1 MKEKGLGKVNASGKN
16 SQLIQVAVV
25 CLAATSFF
33 TTAQGMN
40 NYIFQNAP
48 LSYATSAAIQV
59 ILLAMSMG
67 LPQYLD
73 AIQQKGWG
81 WFKTKILRAGI
92 VLLTAV
98 VMFCSSWFSYIY
110 IAEVVHLK
118 SWNTESEL
126 LVQQTYREKLYESKD
141 YAYAYRVYLENSLG
155 EKILKIQELA
165 QNVFADE
172 SLDSLNT
179 NWEEERSKY
188 EEMDDLIAGYMLPVV
203 EAMEKA
209 MVQSPTQNSLDQA
222 AKAIEGAETNIT
234 SRKETVQEEHATIEN
249 KISQYKND
257 IANLKEEIN
266 KAADGMDITGLR
278 NSYDKTQE
286 AIEAATESRNR
297 LQSEYDQL
305 DKAYSRLQSYKNKLE
320 LNNSSSAIETRSQL
334 LALQTEFFSENLDE
348 QNLIKTA
355 TDIFKNLRDA
365 ATDENGDG
373 TNYTNLLIQMN
384 QLILNLKDY
393 ADIKQTEALLD
404 GYISDLN
411 IKRDTKG
418 NTGDKN
424 QDEWKEA
431 WREKLEELK
440 AAIGSVPVFV
450 DTQSTDNEESV
461 SGLTDTQQEVLQS
474 YNRVE
479 ASKILDNMIRL
490 YIEDHNALYQGI
502 IYLRSPYRGL
512 AVFSLILAILFDL
525 SGFILGFVE
534 MGDKEPEHENV
545 KNDIVSV
552 NMRND
557 IVKRTHGEKYDNTP
571 WSIIPTLNKYRILTG
586 DFEKR
591 DKIYSYQVFE
601 DGLLQAW
608 DTEKLDGDD
617 EARIYLQSMNDESKK
632 MMVSEEQLLLFA
644 GQPDGPEDGI
654 YFECSLKFNEGSLL
668 LIKKENEITKETF
681 LANLYEY
688 VPVHNYNAS
697 RGECKT
703 IPAQELSE
711 DTGEIKTAVVALND
725 KGSRVAAIYMITK

>member
-1 MKEKGLGKVNASGKN
+1 MKGKDLRKMNIPRKN

-40 NYIFQNAP
+40 NYIFKNAL
-48 LSYATSAAIQV
+48 LSYGTSAAIQA
-59 ILLAMSMG
+59 ILLAMSMA

-73 AIQQKGWG
+73 AIQQKNWNRI
-81 WFKTKILRAGI
+81 KRTILQVVV
-92 VLLTAV
+92 VLLTLV

-126 LVQQTYREKLYESKD
+126 LVQQTYREELYETKD
-141 YAYAYRVYLENSLG
+141 YTYAYRIYLENSLG
-155 EKILKIQELA
+155 EKILKIQELV
-165 QNVFADE
+165 QNISSDE
-172 SLDSLNT
+172 SLDSLNVD
-179 NWEEERSKY
+179 WQEERSRY
-188 EEMDDLIAGYMLPVV
+188 AEMDSLITSYMLTVV

-209 MVQSPTQNSLDQA
+209 MVQSPGQNLLDQA
-222 AKAIEGAETNIT
+222 ARTIEEAETNIT
-234 SRKETVQEEHATIEN
+234 SRKETVQEELATIEN
-249 KISQYKND
+249 NISQYNNS
-257 IANLKEEIN
+257 IADLTRRIN
-266 KAADGMDITGLR
+266 NATAGMDTDGLY
-278 NSYDKTQE
+278 NSYNNTQQ
-286 AIEAATESRNR
+286 ALTSATERRNKV
-297 LQSEYDQL
+297 QSEYEQL
-305 DKAYSRLQSYKNKLE
+305 DEAYSQLQLYKSILG
-320 LNNSSSAIETRSQL
+320 LNNSSSAISIRSQL

-348 QNLIKTA
+348 EQLLSTA
-355 TDIFKNLRDA
+355 TDIFESLRNA
-365 ATDENGDG
+365 STDENGAG

-393 ADIKQTEALLD
+393 ADIKQTEALVD
-404 GYISDLN
+404 SYISELN
-411 IKRDTKG
+411 TKNDTMG
-418 NTGDKN
+418 STNGEN
-424 QDEWKEA
+424 QDTWKET

-440 AAIGSVPVFV
+440 ATIGSVPVFV
-450 DTQSTDNEESV
+450 DTQSTNNEESV
-461 SGLTDTQQEVLQS
+461 IGLTDTQQEVLQS

-502 IYLRSPYRGL
+502 IYLISPYRGL
-512 AVFSLILAILFDL
+512 AVFSLILAVLFDL

-534 MGDKEPEHENV
+534 MGDKEPEDGNM
-545 KNDIVSV
+545 KNDVE
-552 NMRND
+552 
-557 IVKRTHGEKYDNTP
+557 KRTYREKHDKAP

-586 DFEKR
+586 DFEKQ

-601 DGLLQAW
+601 DGLLQTW

-644 GQPDGPEDGI
+644 GQPEGPEDGI

-697 RGECKT
+697 RGECQT

-725 KGSRVAAIYMITK
+725 KGSRIAAIYMITK

>member
-1 MKEKGLGKVNASGKN
+1 MKGKDLRKMNTPRKN

-40 NYIFQNAP
+40 NYIFNNAL
-48 LSYATSAAIQV
+48 LSYGTSAAIQA
-59 ILLAMSMG
+59 ILLAMSMA

-73 AIQQKGWG
+73 AIQQKNWNRI
-81 WFKTKILRAGI
+81 KRTILQVVV
-92 VLLTAV
+92 VLLTLV

-126 LVQQTYREKLYESKD
+126 LVQQTYREELYETKD
-141 YAYAYRVYLENSLG
+141 YTYAYRIYLENSLG
-155 EKILKIQELA
+155 EKILKIQELV
-165 QNVFADE
+165 QNISSDE
-172 SLDSLNT
+172 SLDSLNVD
-179 NWEEERSKY
+179 WQEERSRY
-188 EEMDDLIAGYMLPVV
+188 AEMDSLITSYMLTVV

-209 MVQSPTQNSLDQA
+209 MVQSPGQNLLDQA
-222 AKAIEGAETNIT
+222 ARTIEEAETNIT
-234 SRKETVQEEHATIEN
+234 SRKETVQEELAKIEN
-249 KISQYKND
+249 NISQYNNS
-257 IANLKEEIN
+257 IADLTRRIN
-266 KAADGMDITGLR
+266 NATVGMDTDGLY
-278 NSYDKTQE
+278 NSYNNTQQ
-286 AIEAATESRNR
+286 ALTSATERRNKV
-297 LQSEYDQL
+297 QSEYEQL
-305 DKAYSRLQSYKNKLE
+305 DEAYSQLQLYKSILG
-320 LNNSSSAIETRSQL
+320 LNNSSSAISIRSQL

-348 QNLIKTA
+348 EQLLSTA
-355 TDIFKNLRDA
+355 TDIFESLRNA
-365 ATDENGDG
+365 STDENGAG

-393 ADIKQTEALLD
+393 ADIKQTEALVD
-404 GYISDLN
+404 SYISELN
-411 IKRDTKG
+411 TKNDTMG
-418 NTGDKN
+418 STNGGN
-424 QDEWKEA
+424 QDAWKET

-440 AAIGSVPVFV
+440 ATIGSVPVFV

-461 SGLTDTQQEVLQS
+461 IGLTDTQQEVLQS

-479 ASKILDNMIRL
+479 ASKILDDMIRL

-502 IYLRSPYRGL
+502 IYLISPYRGL
-512 AVFSLILAILFDL
+512 AVFSLILAVLFDL

-534 MGDKEPEHENV
+534 MGDKEPEDGNM
-545 KNDIVSV
+545 KNDVE
-552 NMRND
+552 
-557 IVKRTHGEKYDNTP
+557 KRTYREKHDKAP

-586 DFEKR
+586 DFEKQ

-601 DGLLQAW
+601 DGLLQTW

-617 EARIYLQSMNDESKK
+617 GARIYLQSMNDESKK
-632 MMVSEEQLLLFA
+632 MMVSEEQPLLFA
-644 GQPDGPEDGI
+644 GQLEGPEDGI
-654 YFECSLKFNEGSLL
+654 YFERSLKFNEGSLL
-668 LIKKENEITKETF
+668 LIKKENGITKETF

-697 RGECKT
+697 RGECQT

-725 KGSRVAAIYMITK
+725 KGSRIAAIYMITK

>member
-1 MKEKGLGKVNASGKN
+1 MKGKDLRKMNTPRKN

-40 NYIFQNAP
+40 NYIFKNAL
-48 LSYATSAAIQV
+48 LSYGTSAAIQA
-59 ILLAMSMG
+59 ILLAMSMA

-73 AIQQKGWG
+73 AIQQKNWNRI
-81 WFKTKILRAGI
+81 KRTILQVVV
-92 VLLTAV
+92 VLLTLV

-126 LVQQTYREKLYESKD
+126 LVQQTYREELYETKD
-141 YAYAYRVYLENSLG
+141 YTYAYRIYLENSLG
-155 EKILKIQELA
+155 EKILKIQELV
-165 QNVFADE
+165 QNISSDE
-172 SLDSLNT
+172 SLDSLNVD
-179 NWEEERSKY
+179 WQEERSRY
-188 EEMDDLIAGYMLPVV
+188 AEMDSLITSYMLTVV

-209 MVQSPTQNSLDQA
+209 MVQSPGQNLLDQA
-222 AKAIEGAETNIT
+222 ARTIEEAETNIT
-234 SRKETVQEEHATIEN
+234 SRKETVQEELAKIEN
-249 KISQYKND
+249 NISQYNNS
-257 IANLKEEIN
+257 IADLTRRIN
-266 KAADGMDITGLR
+266 NATVGMDTDGLY
-278 NSYDKTQE
+278 NSYNNTQQ
-286 AIEAATESRNR
+286 ALTSATERRNKV
-297 LQSEYDQL
+297 QSEYEQL
-305 DKAYSRLQSYKNKLE
+305 DEAYSQLQLYKSILG
-320 LNNSSSAIETRSQL
+320 LNNSSSAISIRSQL

-348 QNLIKTA
+348 EQLLSTA
-355 TDIFKNLRDA
+355 TDIFESLRNA
-365 ATDENGDG
+365 STDENGAG

-393 ADIKQTEALLD
+393 ADIKQTEALVD
-404 GYISDLN
+404 SYISELN
-411 IKRDTKG
+411 TKNDTMG
-418 NTGDKN
+418 STNGGN
-424 QDEWKEA
+424 QDAWKET

-440 AAIGSVPVFV
+440 ATIGSVPVFV

-461 SGLTDTQQEVLQS
+461 IGLTDTQQEVLQS

-479 ASKILDNMIRL
+479 ASKILDDMIRL

-502 IYLRSPYRGL
+502 IYLISPYRGL
-512 AVFSLILAILFDL
+512 AVFSLILAVLFDL

-534 MGDKEPEHENV
+534 MGDKEPEDGNM
-545 KNDIVSV
+545 KNDVE
-552 NMRND
+552 
-557 IVKRTHGEKYDNTP
+557 KRTYREKHDKAP

-586 DFEKR
+586 DFEKQ

-601 DGLLQAW
+601 DGLLQTW

-617 EARIYLQSMNDESKK
+617 GARIYLQSMNDESKK
-632 MMVSEEQLLLFA
+632 MMVSEEQPLLFA
-644 GQPDGPEDGI
+644 GQPEGPEDGI
-654 YFECSLKFNEGSLL
+654 YFERSLKFNEGSLL
-668 LIKKENEITKETF
+668 LIKKENGITKETF

-697 RGECKT
+697 RGECQT

-725 KGSRVAAIYMITK
+725 KGSRIAAIYMITK